1 MLRRQRLAD
10 AGGASMIRTLVSV
23 VAVLALAAWLPAIAR
38 AETLTA
44 DQELAADQLDVDLA
58 QLRYPFAS
66 GGGYSYGYSDPEQV
80 SPTCVASAT
89 PLDCTAAEGADTA
102 ATDVSAESIAPELST
117 TDGAVVEASTLD
129 SPAALDAAAAS
140 ASLSPDMAAASGA
153 ELASDGVASTG
164 DPLYG
169 SFVYDPTAAFEASAS
184 IDPLVTDTSASVDMA
199 VAEVAA
205 AVRSM
210 ERGFN
215 SRQEVDYVG
224 QIDPDQTSRLA
235 NAVNRM
241 AASGIRVHR
250 LAVYWWD
257 VQCRGAGVWDWAKY
271 DAVVNA
277 FNAKGI
283 RVILTPVGSPNW
295 ARVLIRRTPTDP
307 ANPCKNTDARG
318 LGPFA
323 HPDNYPAWT
332 VFIRQLALHYRASNP
347 LGYEIWNEQNSRDF
361 WDAVGNPN
369 RPPSM
374 FQAPSPS
381 LWAALYC
388 RAVRQIDVSDPG
400 RLVGVGGLAVHT
412 RNRRDAN
419 GRLQDMRSSAFL
431 QAAYTARSSR
441 CPNTR
446 THSYSFDF
454 VGYHPYAFSSYY
466 NGANPAIGNT
476 PAMVE
481 LRAVRGVM
489 RARGQGRRKI
499 WNTEWGFPSNWNGIT
514 PARQADLIRREHN
527 YLANAH
533 DAYGYYIRFSI
544 YFNAFDEAQNRNV
557 FSSIGVMLAPP
568 AYTPKPSY
576 AVWSGL
582 P

>member
-1 MLRRQRLAD
+1 
-10 AGGASMIRTLVSV
+10 MIRKLVSV
-23 VAVLALAAWLPAIAR
+23 VVVLGVGAWLPAIAPG
-38 AETLTA
+38 ETLTA
-44 DQELAADQLDVDLA
+44 DQQLAADELDLDLA
-58 QLRYPFAS
+58 QPRYPLAS
-66 GGGYSYGYSDPEQV
+66 DGGYSYSYSDPGQV
-80 SPTCVASAT
+80 SAACVTSAT
-89 PLDCTAAEGADTA
+89 PLDCTAAEGADA
-102 ATDVSAESIAPELST
+102 AAADISAESITPELSI
-117 TDGAVVEASTLD
+117 TDGAVVDTSALD
-129 SPAALDAAAAS
+129 SPAVLDASVSSSFDTTLSSSTDLSTSSLATSDATVSDAYLDPAAI
-140 ASLSPDMAAASGA
+140 DASG
-153 ELASDGVASTG
+153 
-164 DPLYG
+164 
-169 SFVYDPTAAFEASAS
+169 S
-184 IDPLVTDTSASVDMA
+184 IDPMIADTSASVDMS

-205 AVRSM
+205 TVRSM

-215 SRQEVDYVG
+215 SRQEADYVG
-224 QIDPDQTSRLA
+224 QTDPDGTSRLV
-235 NAVNRM
+235 NAVNQM
-241 AASGIRVHR
+241 AATGIRVHR

-277 FNAKGI
+277 FNARGI

-295 ARVLIRRTPTDP
+295 ARVAIRRTPTEP
-307 ANPCKNTDARG
+307 GNPCRNTDARG

-323 HPDNYPAWT
+323 HPDNYPAWS
-332 VFIRQLALHYRASNP
+332 VFIRQLALHYRASNA
-347 LGYEIWNEQNSRDF
+347 LGYEIWNEENSRDF
-361 WDAVGNPN
+361 WDAVGNPD
-369 RPPSM
+369 RPASM
-374 FQAPSPS
+374 YQAPSPS

-400 RLVGVGGLAVHT
+400 KLAGVGGLAVHT
-412 RNRRDAN
+412 RNRNDAN

-431 QAAYTARSSR
+431 QAAYTARSKR
-441 CPNTR
+441 CPNTS

-499 WNTEWGFPSNWNGIT
+499 WNTEWGFPSAWRGIT
-514 PARQADLIRREHN
+514 EARQADLIRREHN

-533 DAYGYYIRFSI
+533 DAYGFYIRFSI
-544 YFNAFDEAQNRNV
+544 YFNAFDEPQNSNV
-557 FSSIGVMLAPP
+557 FSTIGVVHAPP
-568 AYTPKPSY
+568 DYTHKPSY
-576 AVWSGL
+576 IVWSGL